1 MRTKVKMRP
10 NSEHVKVIKYLVAK
24 QPSAS
29 PILEQVLRRMSC
41 RSASGASALC
51 VDCGDA
57 AVVLVAGIG
66 CLCAA
71 R

>member
-29 PILEQVLRRMSC
+29 PILEQVLSC
-41 RSASGASALC
+41 HSASGASALC